1 MTDSQDYDQQ
11 EYFYCWNGQYYR
23 NNVKLIREKLKETDE
38 VSIKRIILSYLIKG
52 CSFHRTKARKIIDE
66 IREGIIY
73 TIFGKIIKF
82 RENPYYFYE
91 EGSQSIWDD
100 SSLFFHILQ
109 NSSYVQKKLIF
120 KKYDYTKQVMSLEKI
135 KNNLLSSNVLFDDE
149 IEELNSFWNGD
160 SYIRVLN
167 GLVHPPRYMFVIDD
181 KIYLDGQESNSGPD
195 DIPAERSI
203 LEAYIGDRH
212 KIRRSCI

>member
-1 MTDSQDYDQQ
+1 
-11 EYFYCWNGQYYR
+11 
-23 NNVKLIREKLKETDE
+23 
-38 VSIKRIILSYLIKG
+38 
-52 CSFHRTKARKIIDE
+52 
-66 IREGIIY
+66 
-73 TIFGKIIKF
+73 
-82 RENPYYFYE
+82 
-91 EGSQSIWDD
+91 
-100 SSLFFHILQ
+100 
-109 NSSYVQKKLIF
+109 
-120 KKYDYTKQVMSLEKI
+120 MSLEKI

-212 KIRRSCI
+212 KIRKTQVGRYIREIKNGIGYSVENHPVKYDPQKDIFILNFGDDEDFEQYTQAELFLTFVRKANNIVKKIE